1 MTSDGCE
8 AYASTVGNTC
18 EKHFSELSLI
28 PKICLDLH
36 SIFLLDLFYRLHHSC
51 LFLHKTTMG
60 VGKRPA
66 LLSGLKA
73 IPNPVLYAI
82 DKVSLLF
89 TKQLDM
95 SQKLTYDA
103 GPLKS
108 LQTGIVTHR
117 QVIRCNQNVKQW
129 GFICCVKLIVPNQC
143 PCSLVTFIYHSI
155 EVCTPLL

>member
-1 MTSDGCE
+1 MQAQLEIHVRNTSLNCL
-8 AYASTVGNTC
+8 V
-18 EKHFSELSLI
+18 I

-51 LFLHKTTMG
+51 LYLHRATMG

-66 LLSGLKA
+66 LLSKLH
-73 IPNPVLYAI
+73 LTLCFMRL

-117 QVIRCNQNVKQW
+117 QVIRCNQDIKQW
-129 GFICCVKLIVPNQC
+129 GFICCVKLIFPNQC